1 MKRLGMRSGS
11 HISMEAGGAS
21 ADSTPETPAVAR
33 LTPAAPQLRDGSWR
47 CGREEFRRSNDQR
60 GPWLTTERVMGRAQ
74 AGPARL
80 NWAELTAILRPDT
93 VRGTLG
99 RLIRVTQRSGVI

>member
-1 MKRLGMRSGS
+1 V
-11 HISMEAGGAS
+11 GGAS
-21 ADSTPETPAVAR
+21 ADSTLESPTVAR
-33 LTPAAPQLRDGSWR
+33 LTPATLQLRDRFVALWSR
-47 CGREEFRRSNDQR
+47 EGRGLEQR

-80 NWAELTAILRPDT
+80 NWADLTAMLRPYT

-99 RLIRVTQRSGVI
+99 RLIRVTRRPEVM